1 MTVVQRRLP
10 LNADLNFKPLR
21 SRLTSDIGLASGYA
35 DVVPQGESGE
45 ICFLSKMFL
54 LTIKFLL
61 TINAFTSVYR
71 FYWAVPYQPFLANH
85 ALANDRTGKR

>member
-1 MTVVQRRLP
+1 MK
-10 LNADLNFKPLR
+10 ADLNFKPLR

-35 DVVPQGESGE
+35 DVVPEGESGE
-45 ICFLSKMFL
+45 ICLLSKMFL

-71 FYWAVPYQPFLANH
+71 FYWAVRYQPFLASH

>member
-54 LTIKFLL
+54 LTI
-61 TINAFTSVYR
+61 NAFTSVYR
-71 FYWAVPYQPFLANH
+71 FHWVVPYQPFLANH